1 MATSTQNPVVALA
14 CGNEGQMNLKG
25 GLKNEGDLLGT
36 FVHLLISES
45 EDDAAQLAG
54 SVEEALRTS
63 KIPLKRRIP
72 QSFITL

>member
-1 MATSTQNPVVALA
+1 MD
-14 CGNEGQMNLKG
+14 LKG
-25 GLKNEGDLLGT
+25 GPKNEGDLLGT

-72 QSFITL
+72 